1 MGLEELAWGSI
12 GVRIEGAVG
21 GASLAIGD
29 LIAQMRGFVG
39 VDLTPLRRARHAALS
54 VRQPAHV
61 TTHNA
66 LRRETR
72 NEEFAV
78 E

>member
-39 VDLTPLRRARHAALS
+39 VDLTPLRRARHARSQRAAARPCDDAQRAS
-54 VRQPAHV
+54 SRDSQRGVRS
-61 TTHNA
+61 
-66 LRRETR
+66 
-72 NEEFAV
+72 
-78 E
+78 